1 MSQQTPHLLQ
11 MLGQLIATPSVS
23 STTPEHDMG
32 NLSVITLLAE
42 WLNNLG
48 FQTEIMPIPGY
59 PGKANLIATLGKGPG
74 GLVLSGH
81 TDTVPCNE
89 ELWKSSPFSL
99 TERDNRLYGL
109 GTCDMKGFFPIA
121 IEAARQFINTPL
133 TAPLIIL
140 ATADEESSMSG
151 AQALVD
157 AGKPKARYAVI
168 GEPTDM
174 TPIRMHKGM
183 MMESIRITGRSGH
196 SSDPSLG
203 ANALDAMHSVLSEL
217 VKYRNHLQKNYQHS
231 SFSVNV
237 PTLNLGCI
245 HGGDNPNRICGQCEL
260 EYDVRPLPGMDLSLI
275 REDISKRVRPIE
287 DMFGVSIDCR
297 PLFPGIPSFE
307 TAQNTSLV
315 KMAEQL
321 TGHSAEA
328 VAFGTEAPFLQA
340 LGMETI
346 VMGPGSINQ
355 AHQPDEFLA
364 LDQIKP
370 TVEILTRLIQR
381 YCVDI
386 QGDATSA

>member
-11 MLGQLIATPSVS
+11 MLGQLIAAPSVS

-32 NLSVITLLAE
+32 NLPVITLLAE

-48 FQTEIMPIPGY
+48 FQTEVTPIPGY

-89 ELWKSSPFSL
+89 ELWKSSPFTL

-133 TAPLIIL
+133 AAPLIIL

-183 MMESIRITGRSGH
+183 MMESIRITGSAGH

-217 VKYRNHLQKNYQHS
+217 VKYRKHLQKNYQNS

-260 EYDVRPLPGMDLSLI
+260 EYDVRPLPGMDLSLV

-287 DMFGVSIDCR
+287 DIFGVSIDCR

-321 TGHSAEA
+321 TGHTAQA

-370 TVEILTRLIQR
+370 TVEILSKLIQR
-381 YCVDI
+381 YCVDA
-386 QGDATSA
+386 QEDTSRA

>member
-1 MSQQTPHLLQ
+1 MSLKTPNLLQ
-11 MLGQLIATPSVS
+11 MLGQLIATPSIS
-23 STTPEHDMG
+23 STTSSRDMS

-42 WLNNLG
+42 WLDNLR
-48 FQTEIMPIPGY
+48 FQTEIMPVPGY

-89 ELWKSSPFSL
+89 ELWKSSPFAL
-99 TERDNRLYGL
+99 TERDNKLYGL

-121 IEAARQFINTPL
+121 IEAARKFIETPL
-133 TAPLIIL
+133 AAPLIIL

-157 AGKPKARYAVI
+157 AGKPKARYAII
-168 GEPTDM
+168 GEPTEM
-174 TPIRMHKGM
+174 SPIRMHKGI
-183 MMESIRITGRSGH
+183 MMESIRITGNSGH

-217 VKYRNHLQKNYQHS
+217 IKYRTYLQQNYTNS
-231 SFSVNV
+231 AFSVSV

-260 EYDVRPLPGMDLSLI
+260 EYDVRPLPGMDLSLV
-275 REDISKRVRPIE
+275 REDITKRVEPIE
-287 DMFGVSIDCR
+287 NEFGVTIDCQ
-297 PLFPGIPSFE
+297 PLFSGIPSFE
-307 TAQNTSLV
+307 TEQNASLV
-315 KMAEQL
+315 QMAERL
-321 TGHSAEA
+321 TGHTAQA

-346 VMGPGSINQ
+346 IMGPGSINQ

-364 LDQIKP
+364 LDQINP
-370 TVEILTRLIQR
+370 SVEILSQMIQR
-381 YCVDI
+381 YCVDAHEEHKS
-386 QGDATSA
+386 G

>member
-1 MSQQTPHLLQ
+1 MSLKTPNLLQ
-11 MLGQLIATPSVS
+11 MLGQLIATPSIS
-23 STTPEHDMG
+23 STTSSRDMS

-42 WLNNLG
+42 WLDNLR
-48 FQTEIMPIPGY
+48 FQTEIMPVPGY

-89 ELWKSSPFSL
+89 ELWKSSPFAL
-99 TERDNRLYGL
+99 TERDNKLYGL

-121 IEAARQFINTPL
+121 IEAARKFIETPL
-133 TAPLIIL
+133 AAPLIIL

-157 AGKPKARYAVI
+157 AGKPKARYAII
-168 GEPTDM
+168 GEPTEM
-174 TPIRMHKGM
+174 SPIRMHKGI
-183 MMESIRITGRSGH
+183 MMESIRITGNSGH

-217 VKYRNHLQKNYQHS
+217 IKYRTHLQQNYTNS
-231 SFSVNV
+231 AFSVSV

-260 EYDVRPLPGMDLSLI
+260 EYDVRPLPGMDLSLV
-275 REDISKRVRPIE
+275 REDITKRVEPIE
-287 DMFGVSIDCR
+287 NEFGVTIDCQ
-297 PLFPGIPSFE
+297 PLFSGIPSFE
-307 TAQNTSLV
+307 TEQNASLV
-315 KMAEQL
+315 QMAERL
-321 TGHSAEA
+321 TGHTAQA

-346 VMGPGSINQ
+346 IMGPGSINQ

-364 LDQIKP
+364 LDQINP
-370 TVEILTRLIQR
+370 SVEILSQMIQR
-381 YCVDI
+381 YCVDAHEEHKS
-386 QGDATSA
+386 G